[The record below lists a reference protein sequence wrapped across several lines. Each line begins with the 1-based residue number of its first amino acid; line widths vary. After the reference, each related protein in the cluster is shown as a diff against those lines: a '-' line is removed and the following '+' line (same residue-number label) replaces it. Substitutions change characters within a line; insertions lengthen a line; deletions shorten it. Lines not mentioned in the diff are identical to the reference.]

1 MFLINRRRENG
12 STLRVICKFLLV
24 AKTIGGIQ
32 KALRSLGSSL
42 KFFLHYS
49 LISINYMPLR
59 KLIIILLSFCFLLN
73 ITGYHIIFYLRQEE
87 IKSEMRAAIRLQSYN
102 AQETDFVFSVN
113 DRRVMDQL
121 GWEGDDEFSF
131 KGEMYDVIEKKI
143 EDGKLIIRSIADR
156 RETAL
161 LNTIR
166 GHWNQNEKSNKVADE
181 LFQLLQSLFHSSKTE
196 EFGLIK
202 PLVHRMSFISFS
214 LPSQVIKIPTPPPR
228 C

>member
-1 MFLINRRRENG
+1 
-12 STLRVICKFLLV
+12 
-24 AKTIGGIQ
+24 
-32 KALRSLGSSL
+32 
-42 KFFLHYS
+42 
-49 LISINYMPLR
+49 MPLR

-143 EDGKLIIRSIADR
+143 EDGI
-156 RETAL
+156 
-161 LNTIR
+161 
-166 GHWNQNEKSNKVADE
+166 
-181 LFQLLQSLFHSSKTE
+181 
-196 EFGLIK
+196 
-202 PLVHRMSFISFS
+202 
-214 LPSQVIKIPTPPPR
+214 
-228 C
+228 